1 MRTIAI
7 AAGGDSSEYEISV
20 KSAEQVSRILSS
32 RYEVYIILIRG
43 INWYWEDPK
52 GRYHNIDKNDF
63 TLVTDEVQGIVRIYL
78 KYDENKKPAISGLR
92 RISRPGYRK
101 YTDVDKIP
109 RVLNGMGIAILST
122 PKGLLVDRQAKKDHV
137 GGEVLCYVW

>member
-1 MRTIAI
+1 MSMNDPIADFLTRI
-7 AAGGDSSEYEISV
+7 RNASRAKHSKVDIPSSNIV
-20 KSAEQVSRILSS
+20 KSMTQILLD
-32 RYEVYIILIRG
+32 EGYIQ
-43 INWYWEDPK
+43 N
-52 GRYHNIDKNDF
+52 F

-92 RISRPGYRK
+92 RISRPGYRQ
-101 YTDVDKIP
+101 YADVDQIP

-122 PKGLLVDRQAKKDHV
+122 SKGVLVNRKARKDHV